1 MTHLWLHWMPQFCLP
16 FATEEMHQKNL
27 STGRKRSIRHTG
39 HYVWWRGADL
49 DTPVLVARKFHGL
62 TDKVCA
68 NKGKAQI
75 SREIYA
81 MSFSVLV
88 GWSIEGF
95 TLPWNQWLTY
105 FKWSISIYTWT
116 MINNYIHDST
126 NDKRGYMVCQ
136 IGHLFFLKGYCWFN
150 CLSMLELW
158 CLWFLGTL
166 VQSNLWV
173 IVSCK

>member
-105 FKWSISIYTWT
+105 FKWSIYIYIY
-116 MINNYIHDST
+116 MN
-126 NDKRGYMVCQ
+126 NDKQLHTRFDKRQTRIHGMPNRPFIFPERV
-136 IGHLFFLKGYCWFN
+136 L
-150 CLSMLELW
+150 
-158 CLWFLGTL
+158 L
-166 VQSNLWV
+166 VQLLEHAWAMMPLISWDSCSEQF
-173 IVSCK
+173 VSHS